1 MLSNYNGGEHMY
13 EVEYYTTDSG
23 NIPYEDY
30 KIELAKKN
38 KILEI
43 AQMEMAITHLKQ
55 YGFDI
60 SKKIGGK
67 MIKALRE
74 GVFEL
79 RPGGNRV
86 MFFHFNGNRFVIL
99 HAFQKT
105 TNKTPNHEIDLAIKE
120 KKKYQNKNH

>member
-1 MLSNYNGGEHMY
+1 MY

-23 NIPYEDY
+23 NIPYDDY

-43 AQMEMAITHLKQ
+43 AQMEMAITHLRQ
-55 YGFDI
+55 FGFDI
-60 SKKIGGK
+60 SKKISGK
-67 MIKALRE
+67 MIKPLRE

-86 MFFHFNGNRFVIL
+86 LFFHFKGNKFVIL

-105 TNKTPNHEIDLAIKE
+105 TKETPPHEIDLAIKE
-120 KKKYQNKNH
+120 KRKYLNKQH

>member
-1 MLSNYNGGEHMY
+1 MLSYYNGGEHMY

-23 NIPYEDY
+23 NIPYDDY
-30 KIELAKKN
+30 KKELAKKN

-43 AQMEMAITHLKQ
+43 AQMEKAITLLKA

-60 SKKIGGK
+60 SKKISGK
-67 MIKALRE
+67 MIKPLR
-74 GVFEL
+74 GGIFEL

-86 MFFHFNGNRFVIL
+86 MFFHFKGNKFVIL

-105 TNKTPNHEIDLAIKE
+105 TNETPPHEIDLAIKE
-120 KKKYQNKNH
+120 MKKYQNKNH